1 MASFV
6 SATLGISVS
15 IVLLAIAWARETPWD
30 RALYHA
36 ALTGGM
42 TAMLGRYWIRQMVRA
57 ARATQKK
64 REEEEAK
71 KQEADAGAGS
81 GSGPAVLSARVSPVR
96 TA

>member
-6 SATLGISVS
+6 SATVGISLSV
-15 IVLLAIAWARETPWD
+15 VLLAIAWARETPWD

-42 TAMLGRYWIRQMVRA
+42 TAMLGRYWMRQMVLA
-57 ARATQKK
+57 AKATQKK

-71 KQEADAGAGS
+71 KQETAGATGS
-81 GSGPAVLSARVSPVR
+81 PGIAVPSAGASPVR